1 VSNGTYLKLRSNF
14 YVFVVPLLAAAC
26 ALGATLTLSQ
36 ALVSR
41 ERQQLLGR
49 TDEEAKHVA
58 AQLRSALVQSVDV
71 LPRIGNWWLT
81 QGRPEA
87 REDWETD
94 AQLFLRLGTGLR
106 QVAWIDTNGKTLW
119 SVRPGAVPD
128 FKAQSPDADL
138 ADTLRQAFHNGT
150 LTLSNVANRN
160 GVPYFYAC
168 APIRSGRLV
177 GFVVGLFDA
186 AALADS
192 LLGEQVPRDYEVTVA
207 ADGRPITTLKQ
218 ARSRLWRAGSRTAD
232 LKIADRLWS
241 AQLVP
246 TATDID
252 TLERAVWSFGIIV
265 SVLLYACTA
274 LALVYKR
281 NESTLAITNAAL
293 AGEMAQRG
301 RAENVIQQQVADFQT
316 LVDVLPVGLA
326 VSNDPTCREIRVNP
340 QLSSMLHVSTAEN
353 ISSLA
358 PGADRLPF
366 KYMRQGNHVPA
377 DELPMQM
384 AASTGKPV
392 LDVELDIVREDG
404 TVLNTL
410 SYSVPV
416 IDPDGNLRRVIGV
429 CVDVTERKSLEKRL
443 LRAEKYRSLAL
454 MAGGVAHDFNNLL
467 TTILGNA
474 EIARGEISPLST
486 AGSAISQILAAGNR
500 AAELVGQ
507 LLAYTGHGWF
517 ELKPL
522 DLSAE
527 IRGLAKDLRAMT
539 PDEVHLKFELAEG
552 LPPVQAGAR
561 EFQHVLTNLV
571 TNALE
576 AIGDGQGI
584 VRIRTQ
590 KIRLSGR
597 DLARDYPDQKLVS
610 GAYVGLEISDSGAGV
625 PSELAGRVFDPF
637 FTTKFTGR
645 GLGLSEVQGVMRAHR
660 GGVRLDTSPARGACV
675 QVVFPVD
682 PTRHV
687 RGAVADP
694 CA

>member
-1 VSNGTYLKLRSNF
+1 ML
-14 YVFVVPLLAAAC
+14 VVPLLAAAC
-26 ALGATLTLSQ
+26 ALGAAMTLSQ

-58 AQLRSALVQSVDV
+58 AQLRSALVQSMDV

-94 AQLFLRLGTGLR
+94 AQLFLRSGTGLR
-106 QVAWIDTNGKTLW
+106 EVAWIDTKGKMLW
-119 SVRPGAVPD
+119 AVRPGAIPD
-128 FKAQSPDADL
+128 FKHQSPDAEL
-138 ADTLRQAFHNGT
+138 AGTLRQAFQNGS
-150 LTLSNVANRN
+150 LALSNVADRN
-160 GVPYFYAC
+160 GVPHFYAC

-177 GFVVGLFDA
+177 GFVAGLFDA

-192 LLGEQVPRDYEVTVA
+192 LLSEQVPRDYEVTIA
-207 ADGRPITTLKQ
+207 MDGRPVTTLKQ
-218 ARSRLWRAGSRTAD
+218 PRSRLWHAGSRTAD

-241 AQLVP
+241 TQLVP
-246 TATDID
+246 TATDIQ
-252 TLERAVWSFGIIV
+252 TLERAVWSFGGIV

-274 LALVYKR
+274 LALKYKR
-281 NESTLAITNAAL
+281 NESALAIANATLAT
-293 AGEMAQRG
+293 EMAERR

-316 LVDVLPVGLA
+316 LVEVLPVGLA
-326 VSNDPTCREIRVNP
+326 VSNDPACREIRVNP
-340 QLSSMLHVSTAEN
+340 QLSSMLHVSRAEN
-353 ISSLA
+353 ISRLA
-358 PGADRLPF
+358 PAATRLPF
-366 KYMRQGNHVPA
+366 KHMRNGIEVPA

-404 TVLNTL
+404 SVLNTL

-416 IDPDGNLRRVIGV
+416 IDPDGNLRRVINV
-429 CVDVTERKSLEKRL
+429 CVDMTERKSLEERL
-443 LRAEKYRSLAL
+443 VRAEKYRSLAL

-467 TTILGNA
+467 TAILGNT

-486 AGSAISQILAAGNR
+486 AGIAIGQILAAGNR
-500 AAELVGQ
+500 AAALVGQ
-507 LLAYTGHGWF
+507 LLAYTGHGWI

-527 IRGLAKDLRAMT
+527 IRGLARDLRAMA
-539 PDEVHLKFELAEG
+539 PDQVLLKFELAAD
-552 LPPVQAGAR
+552 LPPLQAGAR
-561 EFQHVLTNLV
+561 ELQHVLTNLV
-571 TNALE
+571 TNSLE
-576 AIGDGQGI
+576 SIGEQQGI
-584 VRIRTQ
+584 VRIRTH
-590 KIRLSGR
+590 KVRLSAM

-610 GAYVGLEISDSGAGV
+610 GSYVGLEISDSGAGV

-637 FTTKFTGR
+637 FTTKFMGR

-660 GGVRLDTSPARGACV
+660 GGVRLDTSSARGACV

-682 PTRHV
+682 LTRHV
-687 RGAVADP
+687 RGAMADP